1 LNLKTNAMST
11 TLLTQVQY
19 EALKKKLHHAHDKI
33 WKIIFSSPPI

>member
-1 LNLKTNAMST
+1 MST
-11 TLLTQVQY
+11 TLLTQAQY